1 MRAAAISLALVSIA
15 GCAMGP
21 DYRRPDLPP
30 VEEFRGETATPSAES
45 VADLPWWELF
55 QDDALRSLIGEAIQ
69 NNGDLRAAA
78 ARVAAA
84 RARAGVARDALL
96 PTVGVQ
102 AGADRQRTP
111 FVPPVPG
118 VSTIT
123 TNVFAASINVSWELD
138 VWGRIRRGAE
148 AAEADYEAVAAQ
160 RSGVLLMLIA
170 DVAQA
175 YVELLELDGL
185 YDLYKSTRESRTRL
199 LELFDAQLQGGT
211 GTLVQTSNAE
221 ALVYDVEAALPP
233 LQAQITRKENQIA
246 ILLGKPPGS
255 IMRGPPLDF
264 SRLPPE
270 IPPGLPVSLLERRP
284 DLRALEQN
292 LRAAVARIG
301 VAEANLLP
309 PISLTGLAGLL
320 SAEAGSLLSGN
331 AGQWLYGANTS
342 WLAPIL
348 NGKSLRDLRDAAVA
362 DAEAATA
369 DYQQAVL
376 NALGDV
382 SGALADI
389 RSSRD
394 AAEILSR
401 QVKSLQVRLDLVL
414 DQYRAGVASYV
425 EVTLAYQDLLP
436 AQISL
441 LQADAQRTLTVIQLY
456 RVLGGGWAEPS
467 APPAADPREGD
478 GGAGP

>member
-1 MRAAAISLALVSIA
+1 MRAAAIPLAFVLTA

-21 DYRRPDLPP
+21 EYRRPDLPS
-30 VEEFRGETATPSAES
+30 VEEFRGATAEPAAES
-45 VADLPWWELF
+45 IADLPWWELF
-55 QDDALRSLIGEAIQ
+55 EDDALRSLIGDAIE

-78 ARVAAA
+78 ARVVAA
-84 RARAGVARDALL
+84 RARASVAGDALL
-96 PTVGVQ
+96 PAVQVQ
-102 AGADRQRTP
+102 AGASRQRTP
-111 FVPPVPG
+111 FVPSIPG

-123 TNVFAASINVSWELD
+123 TNVFSASVNVSWELD

-148 AAEADYEAVAAQ
+148 AADADAEAVAEHR
-160 RSGVLLMLIA
+160 RSILLMLVA

-185 YDLYKSTRESRTRL
+185 YDLYRHTRESRIEL
-199 LELFDAQLQGGT
+199 LRLFDAQLRGGT

-233 LQAQITRKENQIA
+233 LQAQIAQKENQIS

-255 IMRGPPLDF
+255 IARGPPLDF

-270 IPPGLPVSLLERRP
+270 IPPGLPASLLERRP

-331 AGQWLYGANTS
+331 AGQWLYGANSS
-342 WLAPIL
+342 WLVPIL
-348 NGKSLRDLRDAAVA
+348 NGKGLRALRDAAVA

-376 NALGDV
+376 NALGEV
-382 SGALADI
+382 SGALAEI
-389 RSSRD
+389 RGARE
-394 AAEILSR
+394 AADILSK
-401 QVKSLQVRLDLVL
+401 QVKSLQLRLDLTL

-441 LQADAQRTLTVIQLY
+441 VQADARRTLTVIQLY

-467 APPAADPREGD
+467 PPPPADPAVPVEGD
-478 GGAGP
+478 P